1 MTATGYLVG
10 SRYEVDSLA
19 ERGSIS
25 EVHRGR
31 DLRLGRDVAIK
42 VLRADLARDPS
53 FQARFRREAQNA
65 ASLNHPAIVAVY
77 DTGETEGESDNVPAV
92 VIPFVV
98 MEYVDGD
105 TLREVLKEEGP
116 LPPRR
121 AMEIVADICAA
132 LDFSHRHGIFHGD
145 IKPAKVMLNRAGA
158 VKVMDF
164 GIARGEAVDARS
176 DVYATGC
183 VLYELLCGASPFAG
197 DSPVAVA
204 SQHVR
209 EEPRPPSDTK
219 PGLPQEIDAIVG
231 KTLNKNP
238 LNRYQ
243 TAAEMRSDLVRALS
257 GEGVQ
262 AAALLAPPS
271 RSMPDL
277 DWEPDQPAQ
286 RSRAR
291 AWGFVGI
298 GVLCV
303 ALLAGAI
310 WLTVRVLSAPPP
322 TALVAV
328 PDLSGMSLEQA
339 TKTLQDK
346 GLTLDAVSRAD
357 SSDEMKEKVVAQR
370 PSSHTEVTRNAPV
383 DVVIGKGVSATT
395 VPDVVGDTPAVAQQ
409 AITAAHLVYA
419 EKNQPSSDADKG
431 RVIAQDPASTSAVA
445 PNATVTV
452 TIGSGMTMVAVPK
465 GIVGKDVAAATA
477 LLEKAK
483 LTVVTEEGDSAKP
496 VNQVIAV
503 DQRSGDKVPEGTPVT
518 LTISNN
524 SGMAMPN
531 VQNQTPDQAVATL
544 RSKGWQ
550 GDAGSLT
557 ITEQVIANPAQV
569 GVVLSQQPA
578 VGAAVNKT
586 GTPVSVAVGIRGIT
600 VPDLVGK
607 TRQQAERLLQRAG
620 ATNVTFIDAG
630 TPPRGQANRV
640 QSQSVPANTGVG
652 ADAAITV
659 SVYGG

>member
-77 DTGETEGESDNVPAV
+77 DTGETKGESGT
-92 VIPFVV
+92 IPYIV

-105 TLREVLKEEGP
+105 TLREVLKKEGP

-176 DVYATGC
+176 DVSATGC

>member
-209 EEPRPPSDTK
+209 EEPRPPSDTT

-346 GLTLDAVSRAD
+346 GLTLDAVSRVD
-357 SSDEMKEKVVAQR
+357 SSDELKEKVDAQR

-431 RVIAQDPASTSAVA
+431 RVIAQDPAATSAVA